1 VKIYLAA
8 DHAGFYLKK
17 QLIQYLEL
25 KDYNVEDCGAFEM
38 DEADDYP
45 DFIIPCA
52 QKVAKDIN
60 PDTGSGSLGIVIGGS
75 GQGEAI
81 AANKVKG
88 IRAAVYYGGP
98 STHSTNSVQASSGQ
112 AGAQIPKLAREHN
125 DANILSLGA
134 RFLSNDDAKKG
145 VTAWL
150 EAKFEGGRHQR
161 RLDKITK
168 IEND

>member
-1 VKIYLAA
+1 MKIYIAA

-17 QLIQYLEL
+17 ELIKYLGIKGFE
-25 KDYNVEDCGAFEM
+25 VEDMGAFEM

-45 DFIIPCA
+45 DFIIPCV

-60 PDTGSGSLGIVIGGS
+60 SDTGSGSLGIVIGGS

-98 STHSTNSVQASSGQ
+98 STSSGSS
-112 AGAQIPKLAREHN
+112 IPRLAKEHN
-125 DANILSLGA
+125 NANILSLGA
-134 RFLSNDDAKKG
+134 RFMSSDEAKKA

-150 EAKFEGGRHQR
+150 DAKFEGERHQR
-161 RLDKITK
+161 RLDKISE
-168 IEND
+168 IEK

>member
-1 VKIYLAA
+1 MKIYIAS

-25 KDYNVEDCGAFEM
+25 KGYEVEDMGAYEM
-38 DEADDYP
+38 NEADDYP

-52 QKVAKDIN
+52 QKVSS
-60 PDTGSGSLGIVIGGS
+60 DTGSAGIVIGGS

-88 IRAAVYYGGP
+88 VRAAVFYGG
-98 STHSTNSVQASSGQ
+98 NQ
-112 AGAQIPKLAREHN
+112 QIPKLAREHN
-125 DANILSLGA
+125 DANVLSLGA
-134 RFLSNDDAKKG
+134 RFLTSDDAKKA

-150 EAKFEGGRHQR
+150 EAKYEGGRHAK
-161 RLDKITK
+161 RLDKIK
-168 IEND
+168 KVEK